1 MRNLTITLEEQVLRW
16 AKVWAARHDTSVS
29 RLVGELLRER
39 MQEDEGYEASMNRF
53 VAGKPVRLKKEGAG
67 YPDRAEVHD
76 RRRLR

>member
-1 MRNLTITLEEQVLRW
+1 
-16 AKVWAARHDTSVS
+16 
-29 RLVGELLRER
+29 VGELLRER
-39 MQEDEGYEASMNRF
+39 MQEDEGYEAAMNRF